1 MSHCSLCGGSGW
13 EGRCD
18 CDPDGQYH
26 CRGMGTCGTHEC
38 PACGEEGFLT
48 EPISLAK
55 LALRFSRVERA
66 TFHEDGVRP
75 ETDSDHTVML
85 GLVACQLA
93 PPLLDQGKVAQYSI
107 VHDLVEAYSGDVQT
121 LTITEEGRRD
131 KERREGEARARILEE
146 FGPRSWVCCT
156 LMEYE
161 EQVAPEARF
170 VRLMDKILPKLTH
183 AFNGCAAAQKLG
195 VSREGFRQAHAA
207 QHEKL
212 SAEYPEFSV
221 TLGLLRESMDYA
233 ESCWRDQ

>member
-93 PPLLDQGKVAQYSI
+93 P
-107 VHDLVEAYSGDVQT
+107 
-121 LTITEEGRRD
+121 
-131 KERREGEARARILEE
+131 
-146 FGPRSWVCCT
+146 
-156 LMEYE
+156 
-161 EQVAPEARF
+161 
-170 VRLMDKILPKLTH
+170 
-183 AFNGCAAAQKLG
+183 
-195 VSREGFRQAHAA
+195 QAHAA